1 MMDDNI
7 ESKIDCKIDEKV
19 EIKSYNNGVYNS
31 LKNMFYV
38 ALGTL
43 LLSSCATTLKPEVKE
58 INNGI
63 FARACSSMG
72 DVSTKRDMTEYEAK
86 TMIADYLTEGK
97 GGEVTLENTMT
108 RYKRQGDQI
117 CAEVY
122 LKR

>member
-1 MMDDNI
+1 MKKMI
-7 ESKIDCKIDEKV
+7 LTGIA
-19 EIKSYNNGVYNS
+19 
-31 LKNMFYV
+31 
-38 ALGTL
+38 ALVLGG
-43 LLSSCATTLKPEVKE
+43 CATTLKPEIRE
-58 INNGI
+58 LNGGVL
-63 FARACSSMG
+63 ARACSSVG
-72 DVSTKRDMTEYEAK
+72 DVSTKRDMTEYAAK